1 MILPYNASG
10 EQLWDGCTRHLL
22 TLCKPHSRNV
32 HGFWWCLNEL
42 DSCSYEVR
50 ACVCVCVW
58 DCCDQSNHIMIIRG
72 IKRFK
77 VHKILYMCLRSV
89 YRWNARSCAERRLCM
104 IFRVLSVYKYS
115 VISELT
121 FYSQKVLRKCVF
133 IVFTITLLIFILVLF
148 GIVSFSFSVI
158 FNFH

>member
-1 MILPYNASG
+1 MILPHNASG

-42 DSCSYEVR
+42 DSCSYEAVLWLSDLNR
-50 ACVCVCVW
+50 VC

-89 YRWNARSCAERRLCM
+89 YCWNARSCAERRFCM
-104 IFRVLSVYKYS
+104 ILNFEFCLDKSIEKMH
-115 VISELT
+115 
-121 FYSQKVLRKCVF
+121 FYSFHYNF
-133 IVFTITLLIFILVLF
+133 IAFYFGLVLYF
-148 GIVSFSFSVI
+148 I
-158 FNFH
+158 FQFQCDF